1 MSFVTVAEL
10 ADLPLHS
17 LLRTLRKNAVEP
29 WTLQLQLT
37 LMVLELK
44 ALELLKKSTNAELAG
59 IDVLQML
66 VVPIRLMLRKKV
78 ESKVLLV
85 I

>member
-1 MSFVTVAEL
+1 MSFVMVAEL

-44 ALELLKKSTNAELAG
+44 VLELLKKSTNAELAG

-66 VVPIRLMLRKKV
+66 VVPICLMLRKKV